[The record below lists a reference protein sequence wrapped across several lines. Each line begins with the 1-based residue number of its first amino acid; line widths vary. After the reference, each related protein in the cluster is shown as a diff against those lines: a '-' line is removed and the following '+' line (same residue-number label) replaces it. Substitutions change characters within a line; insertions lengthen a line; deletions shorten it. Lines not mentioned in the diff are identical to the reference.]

1 MWSISLDKAS
11 EDLLAELV
19 RGGEMIFD
27 NAEQLYK
34 EACILRENGALSRA
48 LCLHQL
54 SNEECGKLEMLGGY
68 AMTITLGHQVDMTR
82 MTKTLRDH
90 EAKNHANAYF
100 TSITEDER
108 AARERGDWAGSSRAF
123 EELQAK
129 LHKVFNTHKNAAL
142 YVNFEG
148 GKFSAP
154 KDVITAEM
162 VEGMAALNAYFLGI
176 TGPYVRLLRR
186 VQSNEWGMRDAGP
199 AFVQRVKELRAQ
211 MPNDPE
217 AVFKAV
223 FQEMLE
229 RMKARSTDERS

>member
-1 MWSISLDKAS
+1 LDKAS
-11 EDLLAELV
+11 EALLAEFV
-19 RGGEMIFD
+19 RGAEIIRE
-27 NAEQLYK
+27 NAEQLYR

-68 AMTITLGHQVDMTR
+68 AMTITLGHQVDLAGMA
-82 MTKTLRDH
+82 KALRDH

-100 TSITEDER
+100 TDITDDER
-108 AARERGDWAGSSRAF
+108 AARARGDWAGSSRAF

-129 LHKVFNTHKNAAL
+129 LHKVFNTQKNAAL
-142 YVNFEG
+142 YVNFQG

-162 VEGMAALNAYFLGI
+162 VDGMAALNSYFLGI
-176 TGPYVRLLRR
+176 TAPYVRLLRR
-186 VQSNEWGMRDAGP
+186 DQSNELGFRDAGP
-199 AFVQRVKELRAQ
+199 AFVQLMQELRTQ

-217 AVFKAV
+217 GVLEAAFR
-223 FQEMLE
+223 EMLG
-229 RMKARSTDERS
+229 RMKVRLKDDKQS